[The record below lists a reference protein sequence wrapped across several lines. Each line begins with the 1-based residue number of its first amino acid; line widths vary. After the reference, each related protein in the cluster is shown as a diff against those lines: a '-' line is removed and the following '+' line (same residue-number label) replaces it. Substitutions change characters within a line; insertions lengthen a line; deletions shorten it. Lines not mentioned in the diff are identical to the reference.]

1 VITLTSVGLS
11 DLLTVHTWSGFAGYL
26 HGVHLRSGLSL
37 GELEKIGKRLP
48 PGRGFRDLPTSTVS
62 DALRGKRPMKKDL
75 LESLLKAW
83 QVPTAECANV
93 VDAWQRINAT
103 VGQGPANAP
112 RVNEASPRE
121 LGVHPAIS
129 VAGAHGELP
138 AYIPRDFDEKL
149 RDLIAR
155 GADRGCFVLLVG
167 GSSWGKTRSL
177 YEAVSDVVPDW
188 WLIQPAKTQEIHDLC
203 AAPTER
209 TVLWLDEFNR
219 YLGTDPPLLK
229 AHMVA
234 LVRTTRMIVVGTL
247 WPEDY
252 FTRKRLPVDGGNPHA
267 EDRLL
272 LDFADVIPVLD
283 TFTPNERNR
292 AREKATED
300 RRIEIALSVS
310 DAGITQVLA
319 AGPDLVLLWK
329 QAGPYGRAMIS
340 AAADARRLGVQS
352 PLPEEVLTDAM
363 ADYLTPAQRSAPI
376 ETWRDEALG
385 LATRRLHGE
394 VSALIPIAREQVG
407 SADGYV
413 VADYLTQHIGSERRA
428 QCPPHSLWRAVVTY
442 VSDSDDLRRL
452 AGTSLAR
459 MRYQY
464 AEQALWRL
472 VSDGD
477 GAALTQLVAL
487 LRRQDRTTEAITL
500 VDTWQAAHPDD
511 QRQSLRAELV
521 RVRHRAEELRQRA
534 AGDIRAAERL
544 AELLADGGRADA
556 LRPRAAAGDVVA
568 IEDLAE
574 LLADRGCLDELR
586 DLASGGSVFVGQRLA
601 ELLGSLGKEEELQ
614 RRVDAGDRIA
624 GLYLDQLRERNASA
638 GSHDAELARLR
649 TAADGGDQD
658 AASELVALLFDA
670 CDERALLAEVNAG
683 TYQAAERYLALLTAD
698 PAVDR
703 GKVHRILPFGLRADG
718 RPGGPGADR

>member
-1 VITLTSVGLS
+1 M
-11 DLLTVHTWSGFAGYL
+11 
-26 HGVHLRSGLSL
+26 SL
-37 GELEKIGKRLP
+37 GELEKIGKKLP
-48 PGRGFRDLPTSTVS
+48 HGHGFRDLPRSTVS
-62 DALRGKRPMKKDL
+62 DALRGKRPVKKDL
-75 LESLLKAW
+75 LKSLLKAW
-83 QVPTAECANV
+83 QVPTTECAKV

-103 VGQGPANAP
+103 VGQGPINALH
-112 RVNEASPRE
+112 VNEASPRE

-138 AYIPRDFDEKL
+138 AYIPRDFDENL
-149 RDLIAR
+149 RDLITR
-155 GADRGCFVLLVG
+155 GVDRGCFVLLVG
-167 GSSWGKTRSL
+167 GSSRGKTRSL
-177 YEAVSDVVPDW
+177 YEAVCDVVPDW

-203 AAPTER
+203 ATPTER

-234 LVRTTRMIVVGTL
+234 LVRTTGMIVVGTL

-252 FTRKRLPVDGGNPHA
+252 FRRKGLPAAGGNLQA

-272 LDFADVIPVLD
+272 LDFADVIPVPEA
-283 TFTPNERNR
+283 FTPNERSE
-292 AREKATED
+292 ATKKATED

-319 AGPDLVLLWK
+319 AGPDLVILWE
-329 QAGPYGRAMIS
+329 QADAYGRAMIS

-352 PLPEEVLTDAM
+352 PLTAEVLTDAI
-363 ADYLTPAQRSAPI
+363 ADYLTSAQCSAPV
-376 ETWRDEALG
+376 ETWRDKALG

-394 VSALIPIAREQVG
+394 VSALMQAG

-413 VADYLTQHIGSERRA
+413 VADYLTQHIGSVRRV
-428 QCPPHSLWRAVVTY
+428 QCPPDSLWRAVVTY

-452 AGTSLAR
+452 AGASLAR

-464 AEQALWRL
+464 AEQALRRL
-472 VSDGD
+472 VPAGD

-487 LRRQDRTTEAITL
+487 LRRQDRITEAIGL
-500 VDTWQAAHPDD
+500 VDAWQTAHPDD
-511 QRQSLRAELV
+511 QRPSLRAELV
-521 RVRHRAEELRQRA
+521 RVRHRAGELRQRA
-534 AGDIRAAERL
+534 AGDIRAAELL
-544 AELLADGGRADA
+544 AELLADGGRADE
-556 LRPRAAAGDVVA
+556 LRPRAGAGDAVA

-586 DLASGGSVFVGQRLA
+586 GLASGGNVFVAQRLA
-601 ELLGSLGKEEELQ
+601 ELLGSLGREEELQ
-614 RRVDAGDRIA
+614 RRVDAGDQIA
-624 GLYLDQLRERNASA
+624 GVYLDRLRERNVSA
-638 GSHDAELARLR
+638 EPHDAELARLR

-658 AASELVALLFDA
+658 AASELVAVLFDA
-670 CDERALLAEVNAG
+670 RDQEALLAEVNAG

-703 GKVHRILPFGLRADG
+703 GKIHRILLFGLGEDG
-718 RPGGPGADR
+718 LPGEPGADR

>member
-1 VITLTSVGLS
+1 MT
-11 DLLTVHTWSGFAGYL
+11 
-26 HGVHLRSGLSL
+26 L

-48 PGRGFRDLPTSTVS
+48 PGHGFRELPRSTVS
-62 DALRGKRPMKKDL
+62 DALRGKRPVKKDL
-75 LESLLKAW
+75 LQSLLRAW
-83 QVPTAECANV
+83 QVPTAEYAKV

-103 VGQGPANAP
+103 VGQGPPNALH
-112 RVNEASPRE
+112 VNEASPRE

-138 AYIPRDFDEKL
+138 AYIPRDFDEEL
-149 RDLIAR
+149 RDLIAL

-177 YEAVSDVVPDW
+177 YEAICDVVPDW

-252 FTRKRLPVDGGNPHA
+252 FTRKLLPADGGNRHA

-272 LDFADVIPVLD
+272 LGFADVIPVPD
-283 TFTPNERNR
+283 AFTPNERNR
-292 AREKATED
+292 ATEKATED
-300 RRIEIALSVS
+300 RRIEVALSVS

-352 PLPEEVLTDAM
+352 PLPAEVLTDAM
-363 ADYLTPAQRSAPI
+363 ADYLTPAQRSAPV

-385 LATRRLHGE
+385 PATRLLHGE
-394 VSALIPIAREQVG
+394 VSALIPIAREQAG
-407 SADGYV
+407 SVDGYV
-413 VADYLTQHIGSERRA
+413 VADYLTQHIGSERRT
-428 QCPPHSLWRAVVTY
+428 QCPPDSLWRAVVTHA
-442 VSDSDDLRRL
+442 SDSDDLHRL
-452 AGTSLAR
+452 AGTALTR

-464 AEQALWRL
+464 AEQALRKL
-472 VSDGD
+472 VPVDD
-477 GAALTQLVAL
+477 MAVLTQLASL

-500 VDTWQAAHPDD
+500 VDTWQTVLPDNE
-511 QRQSLRAELV
+511 RLSLRAELV

-534 AGDIRAAERL
+534 AGDVRAAELL

-556 LRPRAAAGDVVA
+556 LRPRAGAGDAVA
-568 IEDLAE
+568 AEDLAE

-586 DLASGGSVFVGQRLA
+586 DLASGRNVFVVQRLA
-601 ELLGSLGKEEELQ
+601 ELLGSLGREEELR
-614 RRVDAGDRIA
+614 RRVEAGDQVSGI
-624 GLYLDQLRERNASA
+624 YLDRLRERNASA
-638 GSHDAELARLR
+638 GPHDAELVRLR

-658 AASELVALLFDA
+658 AASELAATLFDA
-670 CDERALLAEVNAG
+670 RDQEALLAEVNAG

-703 GKVHRILPFGLRADG
+703 EKVRRILLFGLRADG
-718 RPGGPGADR
+718 LPGEPGADT